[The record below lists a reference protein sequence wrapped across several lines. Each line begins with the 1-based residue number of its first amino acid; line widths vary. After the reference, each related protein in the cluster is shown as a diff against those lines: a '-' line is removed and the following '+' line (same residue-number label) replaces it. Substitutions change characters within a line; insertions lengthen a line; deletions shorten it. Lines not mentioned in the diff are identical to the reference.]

1 MRATALSC
9 RLFATRTRFSIRED
23 KVSGMAP
30 KYVLIYFDVR
40 GRAEPTR
47 LLFKAAGVEFEDR
60 RFSFEEWGKEKEQ
73 FKSGECSVT
82 GVLKRPAKV
91 RGRVFYSLNLK
102 CRLI

>member
-1 MRATALSC
+1 MSAKFSLRILEC
-9 RLFATRTRFSIRED
+9 KYKLFLFKLRDVLRTCVQLHYPVTRTRFSIRED

-73 FKSGECSVT
+73 LKSGEAS
-82 GVLKRPAKV
+82 
-91 RGRVFYSLNLK
+91 
-102 CRLI
+102 

>member
-9 RLFATRTRFSIRED
+9 RLFVTRTRFSIRED

-73 FKSGECSVT
+73 LKSGECSVT

-91 RGRVFYSLNLK
+91 RGRVLYSLNLK
-102 CRLI
+102 CR